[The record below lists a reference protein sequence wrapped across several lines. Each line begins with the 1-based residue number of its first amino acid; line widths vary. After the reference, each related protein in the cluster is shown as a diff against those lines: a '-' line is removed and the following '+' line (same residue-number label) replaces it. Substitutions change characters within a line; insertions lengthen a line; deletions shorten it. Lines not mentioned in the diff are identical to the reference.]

1 MMDSSFWFYTLN
13 IGRSIANIEVSHKN
27 CISFYEDVLVLANS
41 VDPDE
46 IPP

>member
-1 MMDSSFWFYTLN
+1 MMDSSFWFDTLN

-27 CISFYEDVLVLANS
+27 CISFYEGVLVLANS

-46 IPP
+46 IPL